1 MSQAASPDR
10 AGSPR
15 PPLERP
21 SKPAPSIFA
30 IAVAVGVVAFT
41 VVTVNVTDFSLAGI
55 VEDLG
60 RPNSSFQGII
70 HLDWS
75 QVTNPRALAAFV
87 ETVQMAVVGTIIG
100 GFAALPLA
108 LWASHVGA
116 PNTYVYWAAK
126 TFNNIVRAI
135 PDVLWALLFVAM
147 VGIGVLPG
155 VLSLIFFSIAVTSKL
170 TSDLLDGIDMG
181 PVEAADSVGARHTQ
195 KLRTAIVPQI
205 LPSYVSFLL
214 YNFELNLRASAV
226 LGLVGAGGIGQLID
240 FYRGAL
246 AWPQVWGIIV
256 LFFIVT
262 VIVEQLSIMLRRRL
276 V

>member
-1 MSQAASPDR
+1 M
-10 AGSPR
+10 
-15 PPLERP
+15 
-21 SKPAPSIFA
+21 
-30 IAVAVGVVAFT
+30 AVGVVVFT
-41 VVTVNVTDFSLAGI
+41 VVTFNVTEFSLAGI
-55 VEDLG
+55 IEDLR
-60 RPNSSFQGII
+60 RPNSSFQGLI

-75 QVTNPRALAAFV
+75 QVTNARALAAFV
-87 ETVQMAVVGTIIG
+87 ETVQMAVVGTVIG

-116 PNTYVYWAAK
+116 PSTVVYWVAK

-155 VLSLIFFSIAVTSKL
+155 ILSLIFFSIAVTSKL

-195 KLRTAIVPQI
+195 KLRTAILPQI

-240 FYRGAL
+240 FYRGSR

-262 VIVEQLSIMLRRRL
+262 LIVEQMSIMLRRRL